1 MVEIPP
7 RLSRLRMT
15 GFRNSAQQAACILTR
30 HERLVRGGALGKTI
44 ALRKSRR
51 LFFPHPSKKC
61 GSQFYCHHPHT
72 HHPHIHHTHKHIV
85 KCVRDN
91 NHHALWFYVDKT
103 SATFGYTGSAST
115 PTTTK
120 STGGLDRRAGQ
131 PFTDFAER
139 IMVGAGLV
147 SLLKGVVNVSRA

>member
-1 MVEIPP
+1 MIYVVKVD
-7 RLSRLRMT
+7 
-15 GFRNSAQQAACILTR
+15 QARDSLPSST
-30 HERLVRGGALGKTI
+30 
-44 ALRKSRR
+44 
-51 LFFPHPSKKC
+51 HPATL
-61 GSQFYCHHPHT
+61 HT
-72 HHPHIHHTHKHIV
+72 HTPTTHTDTTHTHKHIV

-115 PTTTK
+115 PTPTK

-139 IMVGAGLV
+139 IMGGAGMV
-147 SLLKGVVNVSRA
+147 SPQKGVAKCLPSLRPILPGTAYCR

>member
-1 MVEIPP
+1 MCASETFFLKLSQMESLVGPWQLRPTRTFPSLQICESQSRSGPGQPTFLHPP
-7 RLSRLRMT
+7 S
-15 GFRNSAQQAACILTR
+15 
-30 HERLVRGGALGKTI
+30 
-44 ALRKSRR
+44 
-51 LFFPHPSKKC
+51 HPT
-61 GSQFYCHHPHT
+61 HPHT
-72 HHPHIHHTHKHIV
+72 HHPHRHHTHKHIV

-115 PTTTK
+115 PTPTK

-139 IMVGAGLV
+139 IMGGAGLV